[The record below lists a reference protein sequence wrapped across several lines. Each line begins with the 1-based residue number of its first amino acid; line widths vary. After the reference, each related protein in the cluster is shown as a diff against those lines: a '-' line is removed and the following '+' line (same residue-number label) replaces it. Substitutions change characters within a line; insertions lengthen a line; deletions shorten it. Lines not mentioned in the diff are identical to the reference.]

1 MNRLPLLFLAGCKT
15 SSPMASILEQT
26 KMPDVPAATVEQAQ
40 IGQSLWP
47 LSLVGGI
54 AVLAGV
60 IAMLFLPTRT
70 GQKALFIGVVL
81 CLIPTSFLFL
91 CPELLKPVSQ
101 FVAVVSLTML
111 VFYFARIFDRKKV
124 LKNA

>member
-54 AVLAGV
+54 GRDCHAVLAHQNWPEGTV
-60 IAMLFLPTRT
+60 HWCCSLSHPPIVSFAWARFVEARGTSCGSGQFDHAGFL
-70 GQKALFIGVVL
+70 L
-81 CLIPTSFLFL
+81 C
-91 CPELLKPVSQ
+91 
-101 FVAVVSLTML
+101 
-111 VFYFARIFDRKKV
+111 
-124 LKNA
+124 KNL